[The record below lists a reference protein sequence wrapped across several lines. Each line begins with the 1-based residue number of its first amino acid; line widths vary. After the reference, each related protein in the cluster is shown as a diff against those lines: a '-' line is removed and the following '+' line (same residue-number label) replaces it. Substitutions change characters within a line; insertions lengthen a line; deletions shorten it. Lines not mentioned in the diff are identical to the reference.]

1 MIRMFQ
7 WVFWIA
13 AAHFPVD
20 SASLSCRWFPGVGRP
35 GYSNCTA
42 RKSLQHWRRTSV
54 THPAQPSACQQPPK
68 LMSKSFLALTAA
80 CLVGLASCN
89 PPPPVPP
96 PRFQPNP
103 PYPPE
108 QVSPYGAQNDISPPP
123 EPTPPAPPPPPTATG
138 GYPTAQRTA
147 NPDQV
152 LSPYEPYNVID
163 VAGFKSGQLA
173 RDPSNQK
180 IFRIP

>member
-1 MIRMFQ
+1 MLKR
-7 WVFWIA
+7 
-13 AAHFPVD
+13 
-20 SASLSCRWFPGVGRP
+20 SLPILLVVTLGSVSC
-35 GYSNCTA
+35 T
-42 RKSLQHWRRTSV
+42 
-54 THPAQPSACQQPPK
+54 PPE
-68 LMSKSFLALTAA
+68 
-80 CLVGLASCN
+80 
-89 PPPPVPP
+89 PVPP
-96 PRFQPNP
+96 PRFMPTP
-103 PYPPE
+103 PFAPEPVYPDEP
-108 QVSPYGAQNDISPPP
+108 QNDVSPPP
-123 EPTPPAPPPPPTATG
+123 PPSPQPPPTATG

>member
-1 MIRMFQ
+1 MSKLALS
-7 WVFWIA
+7 IA
-13 AAHFPVD
+13 AA
-20 SASLSCRWFPGVGRP
+20 C
-35 GYSNCTA
+35 
-42 RKSLQHWRRTSV
+42 
-54 THPAQPSACQQPPK
+54 
-68 LMSKSFLALTAA
+68 LA
-80 CLVGLASCN
+80 GLASCT

-103 PYPPE
+103 PFAPE
-108 QVSPYGAQNDISPPP
+108 QVSPDHSQADFAPP
-123 EPTPPAPPPPPTATG
+123 PPAPVQPPTATG
-138 GYPTAQRTA
+138 GYPIAQRTA

>member
-1 MIRMFQ
+1 MSKRLLTL
-7 WVFWIA
+7 A
-13 AAHFPVD
+13 AA
-20 SASLSCRWFPGVGRP
+20 
-35 GYSNCTA
+35 
-42 RKSLQHWRRTSV
+42 
-54 THPAQPSACQQPPK
+54 
-68 LMSKSFLALTAA
+68 SFA
-80 CLVGLASCN
+80 GLASCN

-103 PYPPE
+103 PYPPN
-108 QVSPYGAQNDISPPP
+108 QVDPYGNQTDVSPPP
-123 EPTPPAPPPPPTATG
+123 PPYEQTQPAPQPPPTATG
-138 GYPTAQRTA
+138 NYPTAQRTA

-180 IFRIP
+180 IFRVP

>member
-1 MIRMFQ
+1 MTVFGNRSTENLINYLTPNFSFYRHVETILAHTPRCRVRSGFLHSTRASATTPFQ
-7 WVFWIA
+7 ADSSICARAGLSRRA
-13 AAHFPVD
+13 AERCLATT
-20 SASLSCRWFPGVGRP
+20 AS
-35 GYSNCTA
+35 
-42 RKSLQHWRRTSV
+42 K
-54 THPAQPSACQQPPK
+54 
-68 LMSKSFLALTAA
+68 
-80 CLVGLASCN
+80 
-89 PPPPVPP
+89 
-96 PRFQPNP
+96 
-103 PYPPE
+103 
-108 QVSPYGAQNDISPPP
+108 
-123 EPTPPAPPPPPTATG
+123 PTATAHSHRRIC